1 MVPIPS
7 RRARTAAVL
16 AAGAMSLL
24 PLAACQVNSDSVN
37 CSSNTC
43 SVTLSGDG
51 AKAKVLGSTVAF
63 AGTDNGQATVSVA
76 GHDASCTQGQG
87 VDAGPLHLECT
98 KVTDDSVELSATLG

>member
-1 MVPIPS
+1 MVPPPA

-16 AAGAMSLL
+16 AAGALSLI
-24 PLAACQVNSDSVN
+24 PLAACQVNSDSVS
-37 CSSNTC
+37 CSGNSC
-43 SVTLSGDG
+43 SVTLKGDG

-76 GHDASCTQGQG
+76 GHNVSCTEGQS

-98 KVTDDSVELSATLG
+98 KVTDSSVELSAALG

>member
-1 MVPIPS
+1 MVATPS
-7 RRARTAAVL
+7 RRARTTAVL
-16 AAGAMSLL
+16 AAGVLSLV
-24 PLAACQVNSDSVN
+24 PLAACGVNSDSVN
-37 CSSNTC
+37 CSGNTC

-63 AGTDNGQATVSVA
+63 AGTDNGQATVGVA
-76 GHDASCTQGQG
+76 GHDVSCTEGQS